1 MYLYSLAVDEVSQ
14 GHLLV
19 AGEVVPRRCVGEDVH
34 RKVAVDEVS
43 DELTADVLI
52 HEFGVLK
59 FERFQ
64 ECLSISTLFTTFRES
79 RYTRPL
85 RG

>member
-1 MYLYSLAVDEVSQ
+1 MLSHSRWGRRVFTAVRKEGCFVQSGLVSVPVLLSAVDEVSQ

-52 HEFGVLK
+52 HEIRV
-59 FERFQ
+59 
-64 ECLSISTLFTTFRES
+64 
-79 RYTRPL
+79 
-85 RG
+85 

>member
-14 GHLLV
+14 SHLLV

-34 RKVAVDEVS
+34 RKMAVDEVS

-52 HEFGVLK
+52 HEIGVLK
-59 FERFQ
+59 FD
-64 ECLSISTLFTTFRES
+64 I
-79 RYTRPL
+79 
-85 RG
+85 

>member
-19 AGEVVPRRCVGEDVH
+19 AGEVVPRCSAGDEVH
-34 RKVAVDEVS
+34 AEMAVEEVS

-52 HEFGVLK
+52 HEIGV
-59 FERFQ
+59 
-64 ECLSISTLFTTFRES
+64 
-79 RYTRPL
+79 
-85 RG
+85 

>member
-19 AGEVVPRRCVGEDVH
+19 AGEVAPRRSVGEDVH
-34 RKVAVDEVS
+34 REVAVEEVS

-52 HEFGVLK
+52 HVVGV
-59 FERFQ
+59 
-64 ECLSISTLFTTFRES
+64 
-79 RYTRPL
+79 
-85 RG
+85 

>member
-19 AGEVVPRRCVGEDVH
+19 AGELVPRCSAGDEVH
-34 RKVAVDEVS
+34 TEVAVDEVS

-52 HEFGVLK
+52 HEIRV
-59 FERFQ
+59 
-64 ECLSISTLFTTFRES
+64 
-79 RYTRPL
+79 
-85 RG
+85 

>member
-19 AGEVVPRRCVGEDVH
+19 AGEFVPRRSASDDVH
-34 RKVAVDEVS
+34 AEMAVEDVS

-52 HEFGVLK
+52 HDELNLK
-59 FERFQ
+59 FDILSG
-64 ECLSISTLFTTFRES
+64 CLSNYTLFINEES
-79 RYTRPL
+79 V
-85 RG
+85 

>member
-19 AGEVVPRRCVGEDVH
+19 AGQLVPHCTAGEEFEVN
-34 RKVAVDEVS
+34 VAVEEVS

-52 HEFGVLK
+52 HKIGV
-59 FERFQ
+59 
-64 ECLSISTLFTTFRES
+64 
-79 RYTRPL
+79 
-85 RG
+85 

>member
-19 AGEVVPRRCVGEDVH
+19 AGEFVPRRRVGEDVH
-34 RKVAVDEVS
+34 RKVAVEEVS

-52 HEFGVLK
+52 HE
-59 FERFQ
+59 
-64 ECLSISTLFTTFRES
+64 I
-79 RYTRPL
+79 
-85 RG
+85 

>member
-52 HEFGVLK
+52 HEI
-59 FERFQ
+59 E
-64 ECLSISTLFTTFRES
+64 I
-79 RYTRPL
+79 
-85 RG
+85 

>member
-19 AGEVVPRRCVGEDVH
+19 AGEVVPRRSVGEDVH

-43 DELTADVLI
+43 DELTADVCKVLHREI
-52 HEFGVLK
+52 ELK
-59 FERFQ
+59 FEKGFKSVLYIYSLHYVQ
-64 ECLSISTLFTTFRES
+64 RE
-79 RYTRPL
+79 YIY
-85 RG
+85 

>member
-19 AGEVVPRRCVGEDVH
+19 AGEVVPRRSVGEDVQ

-52 HEFGVLK
+52 HEFGV
-59 FERFQ
+59 
-64 ECLSISTLFTTFRES
+64 
-79 RYTRPL
+79 
-85 RG
+85 